1 MITSFFLKKEYMKR
15 VLNNVKINNLV
26 LDLVKINGVRTI
38 RHVKQDGTMPQL
50 LNPTVLNQELI
61 QKHYF

>member
-26 LDLVKINGVRTI
+26 LDLVIINGVRNI